1 MLIFYDEL
9 CIVLEIFLKCSGPVT
24 FEVSTLLMLKIRVI
38 LIVMSSGRIIDYECF
53 EGTYCLQNVGN
64 Q

>member
-1 MLIFYDEL
+1 MMSSVL
-9 CIVLEIFLKCSGPVT
+9 CVLEIFLKCSGPVM
-24 FEVSTLLMLKIRVI
+24 FEVSTLLMLKIWVI
-38 LIVMSSGRIIDYECF
+38 WIVMSCGRVIDSECF